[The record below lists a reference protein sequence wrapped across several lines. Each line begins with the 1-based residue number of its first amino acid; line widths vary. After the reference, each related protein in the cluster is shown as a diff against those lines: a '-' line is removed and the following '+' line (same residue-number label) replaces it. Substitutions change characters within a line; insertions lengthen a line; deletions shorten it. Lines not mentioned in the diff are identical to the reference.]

1 MITTNSRLGAG
12 ILTSYNLS
20 TKDDIWQAYGK
31 PSSKKVEAWKD
42 CKRLCKEYDG
52 KNLRIVGA
60 NNYFFSAAFHYVKD
74 GQDYLMF
81 ITQSRDVPVKI
92 MEGDKVW

>member
-20 TKDDIWQAYGK
+20 TKDNIWAAYGK
-31 PSSKKVEAWKD
+31 PSSKKIQAWED
-42 CKRLCKEYDG
+42 CKKLCKEYDG
-52 KNLRIVGA
+52 KNLRITGA
-60 NNYFFSAAFHYVKD
+60 NNFSFSAAFHYVKD